1 MDKPAAQT
9 AIGPMIVCAVD
20 QFDENPLIRDEFAGR
35 IVPAGARV
43 FVALARWRPI
53 QRAIERLA
61 EKWVPGIWAGM
72 LCRKRYV
79 DDKVLDAVN
88 NGVSTVVIL
97 GAGLDTRAYRLPI
110 PDVRVYEVDQPINLD
125 LKRARL
131 TALFGAVPAH
141 VTQVPID
148 FQTEDLASALAA
160 AGYQSDRPT
169 VFVWEGVTPYLTETA
184 IDTTCRFLSTAVTGS
199 RLVFTYFRQDF
210 VAGKEFYG
218 AEAAYRDYVVKRG
231 LWRFGLAPEAVGEFL
246 ARYGWRVTDHVGPKE
261 YAERYVEP
269 HGRVQPV
276 SEIERVVYAE
286 KID

>member
-20 QFDENPLIRDEFAGR
+20 QFDEHPLIRDDLAGR
-35 IVPAGARV
+35 IVPPGARA

-53 QRAIERLA
+53 QRSIERLA

-79 DDKVLDAVN
+79 DDKVLDAVA

-110 PDVRVYEVDQPINLD
+110 PEIRVYEVDQPINLD
-125 LKRARL
+125 RKRARL
-131 TALFGAVPAH
+131 TTLFGAVPAH
-141 VTQVPID
+141 VTLVPID
-148 FQTEDLASALAA
+148 FQTEDLAKALAA
-160 AGYQSDRPT
+160 AGYHSDQPT
-169 VFVWEGVTPYLTETA
+169 VFVWEGVTPYLTEEG
-184 IDTTCRFLSTAVTGS
+184 IDATCRFLSTAVSGS

-210 VAGKEFYG
+210 VSGQNFYG
-218 AEAAYRDYVVKRG
+218 AETAYRDYVVKRG

-246 ARYGWRVTDHVGPKE
+246 AGYGWRVTDHVGPKE
-261 YAERYVEP
+261 YAERYVTP
-269 HGRVQPV
+269 NGRTQPV
-276 SEIERVVYAE
+276 SEIERAVYAE